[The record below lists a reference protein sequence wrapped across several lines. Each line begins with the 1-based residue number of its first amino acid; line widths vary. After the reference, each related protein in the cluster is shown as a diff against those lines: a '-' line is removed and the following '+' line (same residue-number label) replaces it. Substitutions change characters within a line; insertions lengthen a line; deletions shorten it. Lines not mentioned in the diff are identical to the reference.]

1 MYRNGI
7 KRLLAVI
14 LSLCGMIVL
23 SPLLLIL
30 CIAIKVDSPG
40 PILFKQKRVG
50 IHKQHFNILKF
61 RTMRIDTPHDMPTHM
76 LKDPDQ
82 YITRVGH
89 FPTLV
94 APGKTAI
101 DTSIMF
107 LSCWTMM
114 TALRS
119 SSILRCLL
127 RSLRS
132 SRFSFPIFM
141 SLRLMRRMSLAMFRL
156 TGCIMTPPA
165 LR

>member
-1 MYRNGI
+1 MASAEVAERVAVFMSHMIFPTPSLMFTGI
-7 KRLLAVI
+7 LASS
-14 LSLCGMIVL
+14 SLIAL
-23 SPLLLIL
+23 KPIHARSP
-30 CIAIKVDSPG
+30 
-40 PILFKQKRVG
+40 
-50 IHKQHFNILKF
+50 
-61 RTMRIDTPHDMPTHM
+61 
-76 LKDPDQ
+76 
-82 YITRVGH
+82 H

-107 LSCWTMM
+107 LSCWTVM